1 MKRIVICADGTW
13 NSPEDRNATNVI
25 TLARGLAP
33 EGTVAAT
40 GAPITQVVF
49 YDWGVGTGDLKD
61 KITGG
66 ALGKGLDKNI
76 QDAYRFIVHNFA
88 KGDELFLFGFSRG
101 AYTVRSLGGLIR
113 NCGILTRDK
122 AHLIPAAYSMY
133 RSKAGPDVPT
143 AVDFRNQHAH
153 HKDAQGERPTI
164 TFMGVWD
171 TVGALGIP
179 FRFLDDLNEKKYQF
193 HDTEL
198 SSVTKNS
205 YHALAIDE
213 RRGDFNPV
221 LWSNIPKPGQHV
233 EQIWFGGVH
242 ADVGGGYPETGLAN
256 CALHWLADKAAGHGL
271 GLNKNYLAM
280 YVPNPAGKLHRSKRG
295 VYHLKIC
302 KRREIIPYQ
311 ATTPEA
317 TFHPSVKARFQA
329 DADYRPPKLVEYL
342 TANNI
347 NW

>member
-13 NSPEDRNATNVI
+13 NTPEDKDPTNVI
-25 TLARGLAP
+25 TLTRALAP
-33 EGTVAAT
+33 EGIVAAT

-49 YDWGVGTGDLKD
+49 YDWGVGTGNLGD
-61 KITGG
+61 KISGG

-76 QDAYRFIVHNFA
+76 QDAYRFIVHNYE
-88 KGDELFLFGFSRG
+88 KGDELFFFGFSRG

-122 AHLIPAAYSMY
+122 AHLIQRAYTMY

-143 AVDFRNQHAH
+143 AVNFRNQYAH

-179 FRFLDDLNEKKYQF
+179 LRFLDVLNKKMYQF

-213 RRGDFNPV
+213 KRGDFQPV
-221 LWSNIPKPGQHV
+221 LWSNPPKPGQHV
-233 EQIWFGGVH
+233 EQIWFCGVH
-242 ADVGGGYPETGLAN
+242 SDVGGGYQEQGLAN
-256 CALHWLADKAAGHGL
+256 CTLHWMAEKAENHGL
-271 GLNKNYLAM
+271 GLNEQYMAGL
-280 YVPNPAGKLHRSKRG
+280 VPNPLDKLHRSKKG
-295 VYHLKIC
+295 VYRLKSM
-302 KRREIIPYQ
+302 RRRAIEPYN
-311 ATTPEA
+311 ATSAEDA
-317 TFHPSVKARFQA
+317 IHPSVKKRYQGI
-329 DADYRPPKLVEYL
+329 ADYRPPKLVEYL
-342 TANNI
+342 TANHI

>member
-1 MKRIVICADGTW
+1 MKRIVIGADGTW
-13 NSPEDRNATNVI
+13 NSPEDENATNVI
-25 TLARGLAP
+25 TLARALAP

-40 GAPITQVVF
+40 GAAITQVVF
-49 YDWGVGTGDLKD
+49 YDWGVGTGNLED
-61 KITGG
+61 KISGG

-76 QDAYRFIVHNFA
+76 RDAYRFIVHNYE

-122 AHLIPAAYSMY
+122 ARLIPRAYTIY

-143 AVDFRNQHAH
+143 AIDFRNQNAH
-153 HKDAQGERPTI
+153 HKDAQAERPTI

-179 FRFLDDLNEKKYQF
+179 LRFLDELNKKKYQF

-213 RRGDFNPV
+213 RRGDFKPV
-221 LWSNIPKPGQHV
+221 LWSNKPKPGQHV
-233 EQIWFGGVH
+233 EQIWFCGVH

-271 GLNKNYLAM
+271 GLNRDYLAT
-280 YVPNPAGKLHRSKRG
+280 YAPNPTGKQHRSKTG
-295 VYHLKIC
+295 IYNLK
-302 KRREIIPYQ
+302 KWQWREIVHYQ
-311 ATTPEA
+311 TATPEA
-317 TFHPSVKARFQA
+317 AFHPSVKTRYQA
-329 DADYRPPKLVEYL
+329 MADYRPPKLVEYL